1 MAAKKKPQ
9 NTVQLFGRKVR
20 RWTVIF
26 ILAGIVFV
34 LVYVGDFFFSWT
46 GFAGKTIW
54 DWLDLLIVP
63 LVLSVTAFLL
73 NRSLKDNEQLIAE
86 DNLLEAELQS
96 YFESISKWLIEKD
109 LRNAAPDSD
118 LCLMSRALT
127 LRAFRRLNDQRKK
140 ALLLFLCEADLVT
153 GDAPVIS
160 LKDADLKG
168 LDLAGEYL
176 SGINL
181 REAKLERADFSGAIL
196 VDANFDYAHLSE
208 VNLRKSNLRGAFLN
222 FADLRQANL
231 KDANLKNA
239 ELYKTDLKQ
248 ADLRGADFNEADLSL
263 ADLSGATVD
272 DFAQLEKA
280 SSLEDMILPDRLQD
294 RSKG

>member
-1 MAAKKKPQ
+1 MEVKKTAQ

-20 RWTVIF
+20 RWTVLIM
-26 ILAGIVFV
+26 LAGIVIV
-34 LVYVGDFFFSWT
+34 LVYVGDVFFSWT

-54 DWLDLLIVP
+54 DWLELLIVP

-73 NRSLKDNEQLIAE
+73 NRSLKENEQLIAE

-109 LRNAAPDSD
+109 LRKAAPDSD

-127 LRAFRRLNDQRKK
+127 LRVFRRLDDQRKK
-140 ALLLFLCEADLVT
+140 ALLLFLCEADLIT

-160 LKDADLKG
+160 LKDADLQG
-168 LDLAGEYL
+168 LDLAEEYL

-196 VDANFDYAHLSE
+196 VDVNFDYAHLSE

-222 FADLRQANL
+222 FTDLRRADL
-231 KDANLKNA
+231 KDADLKNA

-248 ADLRGADFNEADLSL
+248 ADLRGADFSEADLSF
-263 ADLSGATVD
+263 ADLSGAIVD

-280 SSLEDMILPDRLQD
+280 SNLDHTILPSRLQD
-294 RSKG
+294 QSRG